1 MRYKLIFITALCAL
15 LFSVPQA
22 HARTTQVASP
32 SINFTSTLLIGT
44 QYLLESSMEDH
55 CAVLPSFEAVANEC
69 IASEA
74 SLMFSGLTITE
85 LRPTGSSQLVK
96 NHPNRFRARVTSP
109 GASLGNWSVSVNGSS
124 SVTSPTGGGTVIYFY
139 VTPNSNYASVTVSV
153 TCPDNSV
160 VTRTE
165 AFGASSGG
173 SQNGGW

>member
-1 MRYKLIFITALCAL
+1 MRYKLIFLTALCAL
-15 LFSVPQA
+15 LFGLPQA
-22 HARTTQVASP
+22 NARTTQVTSP
-32 SINFTSTLLIGT
+32 SLNFTSSLLIGT
-44 QYLLESSMEDH
+44 QYLLGHSVEEDCTVLSSFD
-55 CAVLPSFEAVANEC
+55 AQANEA
-69 IASEA
+69 IAGEA

-139 VTPNSNYASVTVSV
+139 VTPHSNYASVTVTV
-153 TCPDNSV
+153 TCPGSPAA
-160 VTRTE
+160 TRTE
-165 AFGASSGG
+165 VFGASSGG